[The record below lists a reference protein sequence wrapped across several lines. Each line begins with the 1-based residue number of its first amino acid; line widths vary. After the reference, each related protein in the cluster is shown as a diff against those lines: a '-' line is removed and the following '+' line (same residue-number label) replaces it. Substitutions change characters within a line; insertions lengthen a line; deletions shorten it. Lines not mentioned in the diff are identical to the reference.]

1 MPPSLLEQSRE
12 TLRATFSSIVKKR
25 IYTLNYDRSSD
36 MTWATVQK
44 LRAARRHC
52 GVLLCSASTIKSVE
66 LKLLEA
72 LDTLADPRRVQSL
85 SSERQVKT
93 IKGALDIFATGVL
106 VMDEVDLLLHPLK
119 SELNFPL
126 GQKHPLDFSPERWQC
141 AIHGLDA
148 IFYHASKAMS
158 VPFHQSGRAHAILD
172 ELSTIIDAG
181 FDEQQLQRSP
191 HLVLLSPEWYQH
203 NLKPVMAKWMLL
215 WLEANHLCTRLS
227 QQQLVAYLV
236 SDGAGLVGPD
246 AGGAAAARALEE
258 LHASMARS
266 NIDTKS
272 FQLLNLC
279 SDWLRVFLPHVL
291 QKIDRVSFGLLSV
304 PILTLTLTLTPNP

>member
-1 MPPSLLEQSRE
+1 MDLLLHPLKSELNFPIGQKHPLDFSPERWQCAIHGLDAIFFHASKAMSVPFHQSGRAHAILDELSTIIDAGFDEQQLQRSPHLVLLSPEWYQLNLKPVMAKWMPPSLLEQSRE

-106 VMDEVDLLLHPLK
+106 VMDEVVC
-119 SELNFPL
+119 E
-126 GQKHPLDFSPERWQC
+126 
-141 AIHGLDA
+141 
-148 IFYHASKAMS
+148 
-158 VPFHQSGRAHAILD
+158 V
-172 ELSTIIDAG
+172 
-181 FDEQQLQRSP
+181 
-191 HLVLLSPEWYQH
+191 
-203 NLKPVMAKWMLL
+203 
-215 WLEANHLCTRLS
+215 
-227 QQQLVAYLV
+227 
-236 SDGAGLVGPD
+236 
-246 AGGAAAARALEE
+246 
-258 LHASMARS
+258 
-266 NIDTKS
+266 
-272 FQLLNLC
+272 
-279 SDWLRVFLPHVL
+279 
-291 QKIDRVSFGLLSV
+291 
-304 PILTLTLTLTPNP
+304 

>member
-1 MPPSLLEQSRE
+1 M
-12 TLRATFSSIVKKR
+12 
-25 IYTLNYDRSSD
+25 
-36 MTWATVQK
+36 
-44 LRAARRHC
+44 
-52 GVLLCSASTIKSVE
+52 
-66 LKLLEA
+66 
-72 LDTLADPRRVQSL
+72 
-85 SSERQVKT
+85 
-93 IKGALDIFATGVL
+93 
-106 VMDEVDLLLHPLK
+106 DLLLHPLK
-119 SELNFPL
+119 SELNFPI

-148 IFYHASKAMS
+148 IFFHASKAMS

-191 HLVLLSPEWYQH
+191 HLVLLSPEWYQL

-227 QQQLVAYLV
+227 SQQLVAYLT
-236 SDGAGLVGPD
+236 SDGAGLVAPD
-246 AGGAAAARALEE
+246 AGGAAATRALQE
-258 LHASMARS
+258 LHTSMERG
-266 NIDTKS
+266 NIDSKS

-279 SDWLRVFLPHVL
+279 SDWLRVYLPHVL

-304 PILTLTLTLTPNP
+304 EEHARLLKSEPHMPRSRFKLAIPFVGKDCPSRASEFAHPDIIISLTVLAYRLVA